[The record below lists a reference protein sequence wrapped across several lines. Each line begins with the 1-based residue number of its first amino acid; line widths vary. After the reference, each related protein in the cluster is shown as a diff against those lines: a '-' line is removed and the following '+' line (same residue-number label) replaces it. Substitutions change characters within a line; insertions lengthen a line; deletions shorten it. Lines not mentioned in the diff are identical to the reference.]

1 MVTDRERDYLW
12 NYYASDKRARINL
25 GIRRRLAPL
34 LERDRRRIDCHR
46 AW

>member
-12 NYYASDKRARINL
+12 DFYASDRRARINM

-34 LERDRRRIDCHR
+34 LQNDRRKI
-46 AW
+46 